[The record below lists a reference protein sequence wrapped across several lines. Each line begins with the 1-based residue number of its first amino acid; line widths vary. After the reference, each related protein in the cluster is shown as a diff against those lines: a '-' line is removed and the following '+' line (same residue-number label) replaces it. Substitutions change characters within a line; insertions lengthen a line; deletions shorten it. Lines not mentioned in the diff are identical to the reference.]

1 MTDQNPVPQ
10 QSDSG
15 NSGGILPPGFRGRLS
30 VKRRWARFSRERPRA
45 ARWLKRLGLAV
56 AGFFVLV
63 LFFVLLVYAGAFGKL
78 PTYAELRD
86 INQNVASEVYS
97 EDGEL
102 LGKYFIENRL
112 PAELDD
118 LPAHV
123 INALVATEDAR
134 FFQHSGIDLRA
145 WVRVFLRTVLLM
157 DRSGGGGSTLSQQ
170 LAKNL
175 YPRKRHGILTIPVV
189 KVKEIFIA
197 HRLEQI
203 YDKDQLLALY
213 LNTVSFG
220 ENIYGI
226 KVASQ
231 RFFGEDPK
239 DLSVEQAA
247 MLVGMLKGPNLY
259 NPVRHPER
267 AQSRRNVVLRQMSKY
282 GYLAPA
288 VCDSLQA
295 IPLEVNYS
303 HESHYEGLAT
313 YFRSH
318 LRRQLDEELSKLA
331 KPDGRPY
338 NLYTD
343 GLKIYT
349 TINSRMQRYAEA
361 AVSRQMAQV
370 QRQYYRHLK
379 GRRAVPWGSKRLL
392 RSELKKTKRY
402 QVWKEQGHSDEEI
415 DSLFKLPVHM
425 TIFDWSVADH
435 NRDTL
440 LAPMDSLKYY
450 LSLFH
455 AGFLALEPSTGK
467 VRAWVGGIDF
477 KYFQYDHVKSRRQV
491 GSTFKPILYSAA
503 LMQGVD
509 PCERFPNELITYE
522 KYQGWTPRN
531 AEGEYGGTYSMKG
544 ALKKSVNTVAA
555 QLIMRT
561 GIEPVRKLARRMGIS
576 TRVPNE
582 PGIALG
588 AVDASLYDMVQ
599 VYATLA
605 NQGRRPE
612 PWYLLRVET
621 ADGDTLINFNRP
633 DARRFEQVISDSIAR
648 VMTKMLEAVV
658 NEGTG
663 ARLRSQFG
671 FRYAVA
677 GKTGTTNNNAD
688 GWFLGYTP
696 DLAFGAWVGASQPV
710 VRFHSTALGQGSAT
724 ALPIC
729 GHFLNRVYR
738 NPRFKKFRESRFE
751 QPDSSTLARLN
762 CYDYIPA
769 DSVLID
775 SFLRLMMLPEDST
788 VRARKLELADMILV
802 SMGKEVLDYTP
813 HFFDQSR
820 GERIYLPE
828 TIRREIHRLRNDQVR
843 EIRRK
848 ERRKRQ
854 QKRKRN
860 LWERLFGKKRR
871 N

>member
-1 MTDQNPVPQ
+1 MTDQNPTPQ
-10 QSDSG
+10 HSDSG
-15 NSGGILPPGFRGRLS
+15 NSEGFFPS
-30 VKRRWARFSRERPRA
+30 VKRRWRHFSQQRP
-45 ARWLKRLGLAV
+45 KLAKWIKWAGFAG
-56 AGFFVLV
+56 AGFFFLV
-63 LFFVLLVYAGAFGKL
+63 LLFVLLVYAGAFGKL
-78 PTYAELRD
+78 PGYADLRD

-102 LGKYFIENRL
+102 LGKFFIENRL
-112 PAELDD
+112 PADLED
-118 LPAHV
+118 LPAFV
-123 INALVATEDAR
+123 VNALVATEDAR
-134 FFQHSGIDLRA
+134 FFQHSGVDLRA
-145 WVRVFLRTVLLM
+145 WVRVFFRTVLMM

-175 YPRKRHGILTIPVV
+175 YPREDHGIFTIPAA
-189 KVKEIFIA
+189 KVKEIIIA

-239 DLSVEQAA
+239 DLTLEQAA

-259 NPVRHPER
+259 HPVRHPER
-267 AQSRRNVVLRQMSKY
+267 ALNRRNVVLQQMSKY
-282 GYLAPA
+282 GYLEPA

-295 IPLEVNYS
+295 IPLKVNYS
-303 HESHYEGLAT
+303 HESHYEGMAT

-318 LRRQLDEELSKLA
+318 LRQQLDEELSKLS

-349 TINSRMQRYAEA
+349 TIKSRMQRYAEE
-361 AVSRQMAQV
+361 AVNRQMAEV
-370 QRQYYRHLK
+370 QKRYYRHLR
-379 GRRAVPWGSKRLL
+379 GRRNALPWGSNRLL
-392 RSELKKTKRY
+392 RSELKKTNRY
-402 QVWKEQGHSDEEI
+402 QAWKNQGLSDEEI
-415 DSLFKLPVHM
+415 DSLFQLPVNM
-425 TIFDWSVADH
+425 TIFDWSAADH

-440 LAPMDSLKYY
+440 MAPMDSLKYY
-450 LSLFH
+450 LSIFH
-455 AGFLALEPSTGK
+455 AGFLALEPTTGK

-477 KYFQYDHVKSRRQV
+477 KYFQYDHVKSKRQV
-491 GSTFKPILYSAA
+491 GSTFKPILYSVA
-503 LMQGVD
+503 LMKGID
-509 PCERFPNELITYE
+509 PCERFPNELISYE
-522 KYQGWTPRN
+522 DYDNWTPKN
-531 AEGEYGGTYSMKG
+531 AEGTYGGSYSMKG
-544 ALKKSVNTVAA
+544 ALKESVNTVAA

-561 GIEPVRKLARRMGIS
+561 GIDPVRQLARRMGIS
-576 TRVPNE
+576 SDIPKE

-605 NQGRRPE
+605 NQGRKPE
-612 PWYLLRVET
+612 PWYLVRVED
-621 ADGDTLINFNRP
+621 ANGDTLLNFQP
-633 DARRFEQVISDSIAR
+633 PARHRFEQVLSDSIAR
-648 VMTKMLEAVV
+648 VMTHMLEAVV

-663 ARLRSQFG
+663 AGLRSQFG
-671 FRYAVA
+671 FQYAVA

-696 DLAFGAWVGASQPV
+696 ELAFGAWVGASQPV
-710 VRFHSTALGQGSAT
+710 VRFHSTSLGQGSAT

-738 NPRFKKFRESRFE
+738 NPRFKKFKEAAFE
-751 QPDSSTLARLN
+751 PPDSTSLARLD
-762 CYDYIPA
+762 CYDFMPA

-775 SFLRLMMLPEDST
+775 SFLRLMSLPEDST
-788 VRARKLELADMILV
+788 VRARKLKLADMIV
-802 SMGKEVLDYTP
+802 TSMGEEVLKYTP
-813 HFFDQSR
+813 RFFDQDRDDGAS
-820 GERIYLPE
+820 LPE
-828 TIRREIHRLRNDQVR
+828 SVRREILRLRNEKEQ
-843 EIRRK
+843 ELRRK
-848 ERRKRQ
+848 ERHQRQ
-854 QKRKRN
+854 QKRKQN
-860 LWERLFGKKRR
+860 LWERLFGKRKR

>member
-10 QSDSG
+10 HSNSGDSG
-15 NSGGILPPGFRGRLS
+15 GFLHS
-30 VKRRWARFSRERPRA
+30 LKRRWARFSKERPRTA
-45 ARWLKRLGLAV
+45 KWLKRLGMA
-56 AGFFVLV
+56 AGSLFLLMLLFVI
-63 LFFVLLVYAGAFGKL
+63 LVYAGAFGKL
-78 PTYAELRD
+78 PSYAELRD

-102 LGKYFIENRL
+102 LGKFFIENRL
-112 PAELDD
+112 PADLDD
-118 LPAHV
+118 LPEYV

-157 DRSGGGGSTLSQQ
+157 DRTGGGGSTLSQQ

-175 YPRKRHGILTIPVV
+175 YPRKDHGIFSIPVA

-239 DLSVEQAA
+239 DLTVEQAA

-267 AQSRRNVVLRQMSKY
+267 AQTRRNVVLQQMSKY
-282 GYLAPA
+282 GYLEPA
-288 VCDSLQA
+288 DCDSLQA

-303 HESHYEGLAT
+303 HESHYEGMAT

-318 LRRQLDEELSKLA
+318 LRQQLDDELSKLT

-349 TINSRMQRYAEA
+349 TINSRMQRYAEE
-361 AVSRQMAQV
+361 AVNRQMAEV

-379 GRRAVPWGSKRLL
+379 GRRNALPWGSNQLL
-392 RSELKKTKRY
+392 RSEMKKTKRY

-415 DSLFKLPVHM
+415 DSLFKLPVNM
-425 TIFDWSVADH
+425 TIFDWRAADH

-455 AGFLALEPSTGK
+455 AGFLALEPATGK

-477 KYFQYDHVKSRRQV
+477 KYFQYDHVKSKRQV

-503 LMQGVD
+503 LMKGVD
-509 PCERFPNELITYE
+509 PCQRFPNELITYE
-522 KYQGWTPRN
+522 EYQDWTPRN
-531 AEGEYGGTYSMKG
+531 AEGEYGGSYSMKG

-555 QLIMRT
+555 QLIMQT
-561 GIEPVRKLARRMGIS
+561 GIEPVRELARSMGIS
-576 TRVPNE
+576 SDIPKE

-588 AVDASLYDMVQ
+588 AVDASLYEMVQ

-605 NQGRRPE
+605 NQGRKPE
-612 PWYLLRVET
+612 PWYLVRVET
-621 ADGDTLINFNRP
+621 AEGDTLIDFDRP
-633 DARRFEQVISDSIAR
+633 HARNFEQVLSDSIAR
-648 VMTKMLEAVV
+648 VMTTMLQAVV

-671 FRYAVA
+671 FQYAVA

-710 VRFHSTALGQGSAT
+710 VRFHSTSLGQGSAT

-729 GHFLNRVYR
+729 GYFLNRVYR
-738 NPRFKKFRESRFE
+738 NPRFKKFKESKFE
-751 QPDSSTLARLN
+751 QPDSSALANLD

-775 SFLRLMMLPEDST
+775 SFLRLMMLPEDSI
-788 VRARKLELADMILV
+788 VRARKLELADMIIT
-802 SMGKEVLDYTP
+802 SMGEEVLQYTP
-813 HFFDQSR
+813 RFFDQQNED
-820 GERIYLPE
+820 GNGYLPE
-828 TIRREIHRLRNDQVR
+828 NIRREILRLRNDEQK
-843 EIRRK
+843 EIRREK
-848 ERRKRQ
+848 RRRRQ
-854 QKRKRN
+854 EKRKRN
-860 LWERLFGKKRR
+860 LWERLFGKKQR